1 VADEGKKLRR
11 FLNLGGKG
19 AGATGQGASS
29 SEEVLPGQDD
39 AVLSDA
45 VIGLEP
51 LPVVRER
58 TVVMRAVG
66 LTKIYSAISER
77 GGSGREALE
86 LFRGLDLR
94 VHAGEM
100 VAIVGESGAGKSSLL
115 HLLAALDTPTAG
127 EVWCGESRL
136 SSFTPRQAAEF
147 RNRDVGYVWQFHYL
161 LPEFSAVEN
170 VAMPLLAR
178 GMRRAGA
185 LERAAFWLGEV
196 GLSDRT
202 KNRSGELSGGEQQ
215 RVSLARALV
224 TEPKILLADEPTG
237 DLDDRTAEAVFGLI
251 QRLHE
256 AHGLTSVLVTHN
268 LEFARRCDRVLRLR
282 KGQLESAESLAG

>member
-1 VADEGKKLRR
+1 
-11 FLNLGGKG
+11 
-19 AGATGQGASS
+19 
-29 SEEVLPGQDD
+29 
-39 AVLSDA
+39 
-45 VIGLEP
+45 
-51 LPVVRER
+51 
-58 TVVMRAVG
+58 MRAVG
-66 LTKIYSAISER
+66 LTKTYPAVSDGAGR
-77 GGSGREALE
+77 GALE
-86 LFRGLDLR
+86 LFRGLDLK

-115 HLLAALDTPTAG
+115 HLLAALDAPTSG

-136 SSFTPRQAAEF
+136 SGFTPRQAADF

-161 LPEFSAVEN
+161 LPEFSALEN

-178 GMRRAGA
+178 GWG
-185 LERAAFWLGEV
+185 RAAAVEKAAYWLGEV
-196 GLSDRT
+196 GLADRLA
-202 KNRSGELSGGEQQ
+202 NRSGELSGGEQQ

-237 DLDDRTAEAVFGLI
+237 DLDGKTADAVFGLI

-268 LEFARRCDRVLRLR
+268 LEFAERCDRVLRLR
-282 KGQLESAESLAG
+282 EGRLVDARAGV

>member
-1 VADEGKKLRR
+1 MDPNDGDVRFENEG
-11 FLNLGGKG
+11 
-19 AGATGQGASS
+19 S
-29 SEEVLPGQDD
+29 
-39 AVLSDA
+39 
-45 VIGLEP
+45 LEP
-51 LPVVRER
+51 LPFVRER
-58 TVVMRAVG
+58 AVVMRAVG
-66 LTKIYSAISER
+66 LTKVYAAVS
-77 GGSGREALE
+77 GGDGSGRAALE

-136 SSFTPRQAAEF
+136 SSFTPRQAADF

-161 LPEFSAVEN
+161 LPEFSALEN

-178 GMRRAGA
+178 GVGRGAA
-185 LERAAFWLGEV
+185 LEKARFWLGEV
-196 GLSDRT
+196 GLGERAMH
-202 KNRSGELSGGEQQ
+202 RSGELSGGEQQ

-237 DLDDRTAEAVFGLI
+237 DLDGKTAEAVFGLI

-268 LEFARRCDRVLRLR
+268 LEFAQRCDRMLKLREGRLVETDR
-282 KGQLESAESLAG
+282 GSQG

>member
-1 VADEGKKLRR
+1 MIDPNEGDAR
-11 FLNLGGKG
+11 FLNEG
-19 AGATGQGASS
+19 S
-29 SEEVLPGQDD
+29 
-39 AVLSDA
+39 
-45 VIGLEP
+45 LEP

-66 LTKIYSAISER
+66 LTKIYAAVVGK
-77 GGSGREALE
+77 GGAGREALE
-86 LFRGLDLR
+86 LFRGLDLK

-127 EVWCGESRL
+127 EVWCGENRL
-136 SSFTPRQAAEF
+136 SGFSLAQAAEY

-161 LPEFSAVEN
+161 LPEFSALEN
-170 VAMPLLAR
+170 AAMPLLAR
-178 GMRRAGA
+178 GMKRAPA
-185 LERAAFWLGEV
+185 LEKAQFWLGEV
-196 GLSDRT
+196 GLAERADH
-202 KNRSGELSGGEQQ
+202 RSGELSGGEQQ

-237 DLDDRTAEAVFGLI
+237 DLDDRTAEAVFALI

-256 AHGLTSVLVTHN
+256 VHGLTSVLVTHN

-282 KGQLESAESLAG
+282 KGQLEMMEKAQP

>member
-1 VADEGKKLRR
+1 LIDPSQGDVR
-11 FLNLGGKG
+11 FVNE
-19 AGATGQGASS
+19 SS
-29 SEEVLPGQDD
+29 
-39 AVLSDA
+39 
-45 VIGLEP
+45 LEP

-66 LTKIYSAISER
+66 LTKIYAAVPAE
-77 GGSGREALE
+77 GGAGREALE

-94 VHAGEM
+94 VHTGEM

-178 GMRRAGA
+178 GMRRGAA
-185 LERAAFWLGEV
+185 LEKAAFWLGEV
-196 GLSDRT
+196 GLSNRT
-202 KNRSGELSGGEQQ
+202 ENRSGELSGGEQQ

-237 DLDDRTAEAVFGLI
+237 DLDGKTAEVVFGLI
-251 QRLHE
+251 QRLHK

-268 LEFARRCDRVLRLR
+268 LEFAARCDRILRLR
-282 KGQLESAESLAG
+282 EGRLVDE

>member
-1 VADEGKKLRR
+1 MADDPNKLREALR
-11 FLNLGGKG
+11 CGGKS
-19 AGATGQGASS
+19 AASG
-29 SEEVLPGQDD
+29 PDD
-39 AVLSDA
+39 ASFGEMEDR
-45 VIGLEP
+45 LEP
-51 LPVVRER
+51 LPGLRER

-66 LTKIYSAISER
+66 LTKVYPAVSDGAGR
-77 GGSGREALE
+77 GALE
-86 LFRGLDLR
+86 LFRGLDLK

-115 HLLAALDTPTAG
+115 HLLAALDAPTAG

-136 SSFTPRQAAEF
+136 SGFTPRQAADF

-161 LPEFSAVEN
+161 LPEFSALEN

-178 GMRRAGA
+178 GTGRGAA

-196 GLSDRT
+196 GLADRLA
-202 KNRSGELSGGEQQ
+202 NRSGELSGGEQQ

-237 DLDDRTAEAVFGLI
+237 DLDGKTADAVFGLI

-268 LEFARRCDRVLRLR
+268 LEFAERCDRVLRLR
-282 KGQLESAESLAG
+282 EGRLVDARAGA